1 MEKHEKWKKHQ
12 TWKNTKNGKK
22 TPKMEKWKNMKNG
35 KMEIRSIRAI
45 LDGTRNGMARME
57 RISIIWNFRSTG
69 IYIKLRGRPPI
80 WRGGVRILLEHQAP
94 GEEGLQ
100 SYGPKAVLAIGLV
113 FGRSYAAAST
123 TLSGEKTFG
132 KTHANQKENITKYKA
147 ELRAPPCGPVSQKSI
162 TASPKTVQASQ
173 RQPKGRHEN
182 AQETPEEPK
191 GCQKTAGGIP
201 KCPKK

>member
-1 MEKHEKWKKHQ
+1 MFMHFQGYPW
-12 TWKNTKNGKK
+12 
-22 TPKMEKWKNMKNG
+22 
-35 KMEIRSIRAI
+35 
-45 LDGTRNGMARME
+45 
-57 RISIIWNFRSTG
+57 
-69 IYIKLRGRPPI
+69 IYIYIYIYIYKLRGRPPI

-100 SYGPKAVLAIGLV
+100 SNGPKAVLDTGVV

-123 TLSGEKTFG
+123 TLSGKKTFG
-132 KTHANQKENITKYKA
+132 KTHANQKENITKYKT
-147 ELRAPPCGPVSQKSI
+147 ELRAPCGPVSQKSI
-162 TASPKTVQASQ
+162 TANPKTAQASQ

-201 KCPKK
+201 KCSKKSRKFGKREQGTQTSFLDIPK